1 MSPIQKINP
10 KNYDQASV
18 TAKEMAKLDQ
28 IAIEDFGIDLLQM
41 MERAGS
47 HLATLCAQFLGRNG
61 KILVLAGSGHNG
73 GGGLVAAK
81 HLYTKGFRVSVYLTS
96 NNLKPTTNHQLIMLK
111 KLNVKILSELPNLS
125 KFDLLVD
132 ALLGYNIKGEV
143 KGLIKSVIEAIN
155 SNKVKTISLDLPSGL
170 NPDTGQPNGISV
182 KSYATLT
189 LATPKVGL
197 LKPVSKRYV
206 GKLYLADIG
215 IPKEI
220 FKKL

>member
-1 MSPIQKINP
+1 MSQIQKINSE
-10 KNYDQASV
+10 NYDQVSV
-18 TAKEMAKLDQ
+18 TAKEMARIDQ
-28 IAIEDFGIDLLQM
+28 IAIEDFGIDLPKM

-47 HLATLCAQFLGRNG
+47 HLATLCAQFLGGNG

-81 HLYTKGFRVSVYLTS
+81 YLHKLGFQVTVYPTS

-125 KFDLLVD
+125 DFDLLVD

-143 KGLIKSVIEAIN
+143 KGLIKSVIKAIN

-197 LKPVSKRYV
+197 LKPASKQYV
-206 GKLYLADIG
+206 GDLYLADIG
-215 IPKEI
+215 IPKEV
-220 FKKL
+220 FEKL